1 MIPPSFDYATPQ
13 SLSEA
18 IALLHQHGSEA
29 KVLAG
34 GHSLIPAMRLRF
46 AEPSHLIDISGIAGL
61 SYIRESGGFLRIGA
75 MTREVEL
82 EDSELIQSNYR
93 ILLDTTKMIADP
105 QVRNLATLGGN
116 LAHGDPANDHPATM
130 LALRAQVEI
139 TGQGGKR
146 TVPIDD
152 FFPDFFTTV
161 LEHGEILTEIQI
173 PIPPSNSGGTY
184 LKIERKV
191 GDYAVA
197 AVAAQVS
204 LGADGTFQ
212 QVGLG
217 LTNVGPVPIRAVR
230 SEDSLRGQRPDE
242 ALYAQ
247 AGQLASEDADPGDDL
262 RGSADYKRSL
272 IRELIKRALRRA
284 VDHAQ
289 GRS

>member
-1 MIPPSFDYATPQ
+1 M
-13 SLSEA
+13 
-18 IALLHQHGSEA
+18 
-29 KVLAG
+29 
-34 GHSLIPAMRLRF
+34 
-46 AEPSHLIDISGIAGL
+46 
-61 SYIRESGGFLRIGA
+61 
-75 MTREVEL
+75 
-82 EDSELIQSNYR
+82 
-93 ILLDTTKMIADP
+93 
-105 QVRNLATLGGN
+105 
-116 LAHGDPANDHPATM
+116 
-130 LALRAQVEI
+130 
-139 TGQGGKR
+139 
-146 TVPIDD
+146 PIDD

-242 ALYAQ
+242 AIYAQ

-272 IRELIKRALRRA
+272 IRELMKRALRRA
-284 VDHAQ
+284 VGHAQ